1 MKFNKEIVK
10 TYIAYI
16 VVILL
21 LIIYVLWSINYVIRY
36 TQGGS
41 YQFEINQIIND
52 PNFKKKIEIT
62 NKSTELLNTKLCDL
76 YINSSHNSYTL
87 STQHF
92 SYIYPKRVYEVLESG
107 ARVIEIDVK
116 YLNGKFYVCHGN
128 TSIWSTNKYP
138 LEYALD
144 QVLKFSYTTSDPI
157 FIMFEISVPDNTRL
171 ALGKL
176 IKNKLSTK
184 FLDDKYKFKN
194 NRNYSFDKDGDYS
207 YEYKQQFINIE
218 QLKLYEFINK
228 IVIMNVTSPRYLE
241 DVIDSYSLINTESS
255 KDIYP
260 DTSNRS
266 VKRAYPTPT
275 LATIYSYNVDP
286 TIWWNNKYNMVALNF
301 QANDYFQYLNT
312 LKFKDC
318 SFVPM
323 PKYDNSTKK
332 N

>member
-1 MKFNKEIVK
+1 MKTDTETVK
-10 TYIAYI
+10 TYAAYL
-16 VVILL
+16 VAILL
-21 LIIYVLWSINYVIRY
+21 LTLYILWSINYAVRY

-62 NKSTELLNTKLCDL
+62 NQLPTLLNTKLCDL
-76 YINSSHNSYTL
+76 YMNSSHNSYML

-92 SYIYPKRVYEVLESG
+92 SYIYPKRIYEVLESG
-107 ARVIEIDVK
+107 CRVIEIDVK

-157 FIMFEISVPDNTRL
+157 FIIFEISVPDNTRL
-171 ALGKL
+171 ELGKL

-194 NRNYSFDKDGDYS
+194 NRDYEFDKDGNYS
-207 YEYKQQFINIE
+207 YTYKRNAMNIE

-255 KDIYP
+255 ASP
-260 DTSNRS
+260 DKNIGW
-266 VKRAYPTPT
+266 VKRSYPTPT

-286 TIWWNNKYNMVALNF
+286 TIWWNNNYNMVALNF
-301 QANDYFQYLNT
+301 QANDYYQYLNT

-323 PKYDNSTKK
+323 SKK
-332 N
+332 